1 MFGLTRDFVQREGT
15 RMVLQAP
22 DGLPSSKLNKIQVRM
37 LMEARIPHH
46 LPFYLSELDL
56 EAKLE
61 YAVSGK
67 KMLSLLLKTEKLDM
81 PGLYTLLFQAAQA
94 VEDGRQHM
102 LRPEQYALQSDYIFV
117 EGALSTGTVFL
128 TYLPLLEPDFLQPPG
143 EAFKNLITQLM
154 ASASGLD
161 GAGIQRLLQYC
172 ADEDF
177 RAAGLSRLAAELLNE
192 TGTTYRMDFA
202 DNAGENADRQNKEV
216 RITTGTSH
224 NSGWETGSSV
234 PSRGSV
240 HQGGGQQRALERERA
255 QQANRAT
262 KLYTAAGSP
271 GEQAAERRENAQG
284 AEQTPA
290 AEWSRLFS
298 GLPGKLDLQASKK
311 EQVPKRQADGSDNK
325 KQNASANR
333 TYLLLGSGLG
343 SAVLWKFVYLSE
355 PTGIRLGLSVGGTLL
370 LGGLNWYFR
379 RRLAREEDADAALAV
394 QGADPLSGRK
404 NWNWRSLEE
413 TWTGSTAAPD
423 PKRGQWGELRIRNED
438 DGDQADP
445 ISINAAGP
453 VFTGQPAVQSW
464 RTPGGEKSNSRGG
477 YGSGRYGI
485 GSESRYGPAENGAVE
500 AALLDRAGPIGGN
513 AGDSFSSAYRS
524 VETPSSPAHP
534 LAEKG
539 RPGPGEPMLPSSSG
553 SIGSPTVVLQAP
565 DVSAE
570 AGRRKQGGGGCP
582 YLERVPEGGG
592 APERIELNRTSF
604 IIGRSPETAQYVES
618 SEGTSRVHAEL
629 SRGRDGYVLKDLDS
643 RNGTLFRGEPMIPYK
658 EYLLSEGDVFTIV
671 KGYYTF
677 RSA

>member
-81 PGLYTLLFQAAQA
+81 PGLYTILFQAAQA
-94 VEDGRQHM
+94 IEDGRQHM

-128 TYLPLLEPDFLQPPG
+128 TYLPLLEPDFPQPPG
-143 EAFKNLITQLM
+143 EAFKNLTTQLM
-154 ASASGLD
+154 ASASELD

-177 RAAGLSRLAAELLNE
+177 RAAGLGCLAAELLNE
-192 TGTTYRMDFA
+192 TGTPFRMDFA
-202 DNAGENADRQNKEV
+202 DNAAKNTDQQLQSV
-216 RITTGTSH
+216 RITTGMNQSF
-224 NSGWETGSSV
+224 GWGTGSSA
-234 PSRGSV
+234 PSRGSGR
-240 HQGGGQQRALERERA
+240 QGGGQQHVLE
-255 QQANRAT
+255 QQANRAN
-262 KLYTAAGSP
+262 KRYTDAGSP
-271 GEQAAERRENAQG
+271 GEQATEWRENTQG

-290 AEWSRLFS
+290 AEWSRLLS
-298 GLPGKLDLQASKK
+298 GFPGKSDLQASKK
-311 EQVPKRQADGSDNK
+311 EQGTKSQADGSDNK
-325 KQNASANR
+325 KQSASANR

-343 SAVLWKFVYLSE
+343 AALLWKFVYLSG
-355 PTGIRLGLSVGGTLL
+355 PNGIRLGLSVGGTLL
-370 LGGLNWYFR
+370 LGWINWYLR
-379 RRLAREEDADAALAV
+379 RRFAGEEDADAPLAE
-394 QGADPLSGRK
+394 QRAESLSGRK

-413 TWTGSTAAPD
+413 TGNGSTAAPD
-423 PKRGQWGELRIRNED
+423 PKCGQRGAPQKRNED
-438 DGDQADP
+438 AGDQAAP
-445 ISINAAGP
+445 VPINAAGP

-464 RTPGGEKSNSRGG
+464 RTPSGEKTNSRGG
-477 YGSGRYGI
+477 YDSGLYGI
-485 GSESRYGPAENGAVE
+485 GSESRYGTANNGAAE
-500 AALLDRAGPIGGN
+500 AALPDRAGHIGGN
-513 AGDSFSSAYRS
+513 GGAFSSALVS
-524 VETPSSPAHP
+524 VGIPSASARP

-539 RPGPGEPMLPSSSG
+539 GPGPGEPILPSSSG
-553 SIGSPTVVLQAP
+553 SNGSPTVVLQAP

-570 AGRRKQGGGGCP
+570 AGRRIQRGEVCP

>member
-22 DGLPSSKLNKIQVRM
+22 EGLPSSKLNKIQVRM

-81 PGLYTLLFQAAQA
+81 PGLYTILFQAAQA

-102 LRPEQYALQSDYIFV
+102 LRPEQYSLQSDYIFV

-154 ASASGLD
+154 ASASELD
-161 GAGIQRLLQYC
+161 GGGIQRLLQYC

-192 TGTTYRMDFA
+192 TGTPFRIDFA
-202 DNAGENADRQNKEV
+202 DNAAKNADRRNQSV
-216 RITTGTSH
+216 HITTGMSRDLD
-224 NSGWETGSSV
+224 WETGSSA
-234 PSRGSV
+234 PSLGSGR
-240 HQGGGQQRALERERA
+240 QGGGQQRVSGQESA
-255 QQANRAT
+255 QQANRAD
-262 KLYTAAGSP
+262 KLYMAAGP
-271 GEQAAERRENAQG
+271 GEQAAEWRENTQG

-311 EQVPKRQADGSDNK
+311 EQVTKRQADGSDNK
-325 KQNASANR
+325 TQSASANR

-343 SAVLWKFVYLSE
+343 AAVLWKFVYLSE
-355 PTGIRLGLSVGGTLL
+355 PNGIRLGLSVGGTLL
-370 LGGLNWYFR
+370 LGWLNWYFR
-379 RRLAREEDADAALAV
+379 RRFAREEDADAALAV
-394 QGADPLSGRK
+394 QGAGPLPGRK

-413 TWTGSTAAPD
+413 TGSGSTAAAN
-423 PKRGQWGELRIRNED
+423 PKRGQRGAPRIRNED
-438 DGDQADP
+438 AGDQADP
-445 ISINAAGP
+445 VPINAAGP
-453 VFTGQPAVQSW
+453 VFTGQPTVQSW
-464 RTPGGEKSNSRGG
+464 RTPGGEKSNR
-477 YGSGRYGI
+477 
-485 GSESRYGPAENGAVE
+485 
-500 AALLDRAGPIGGN
+500 GN
-513 AGDSFSSAYRS
+513 AGGAFSSAYES
-524 VETPSSPAHP
+524 AEIPSSPDHP

-539 RPGPGEPMLPSSSG
+539 GLGAGDPVQPSSSG

-570 AGRRKQGGGGCP
+570 AGRRIQGGGGCP

-604 IIGRSPETAQYVES
+604 IIGRSPETAQYIES